1 MNMKKM
7 LSLVLV
13 SAMTLTMAATA
24 FAEEAGGLSG
34 ANCDPANTAKTDET
48 LTIGFG
54 SEPSTLVGTATGNTE
69 NESMM
74 IFSAL
79 TDNLVAYNSL
89 TGEIEPQLATAWEWV
104 DDKHCKFTLRDDVT
118 MSDGTPF
125 VADDVVFSVKMWR
138 DQNATNETGSIFT
151 ECADPVAD
159 DEHTVT
165 IEFTS
170 NAPDIIRMLTWTNYG
185 IVSEDEVNAAGGF
198 EEVGKNP
205 LVGSG
210 PYKFVSWTNGQNIVI
225 ERNEEY
231 WNQDYAGYYKQI
243 VFTFT
248 SDPAARIMAVQSGDA
263 DVAYAIPTAQAST
276 FQGNEAVKVVNYTFD
291 QVNHLWFNMGENAG
305 ATADQ
310 KVREAIDKALD
321 YDAINAVGSAGLTA
335 PSLGYFVEGNP
346 NYNAVYT
353 PEERAVD
360 IEGAKAL
367 LEEAGYGDGLTIRA
381 LGLSD
386 IEPVYVVMQAN
397 LAQAGIT
404 LELDIPDTAQF
415 VGQAAGGDYD
425 IIIVG
430 EYAAARFPS
439 IFIFF
444 QNAYTF
450 CIGGPKWTTDEIN
463 AKIHDFIFA
472 EDQESATQIGKEFE
486 EMMKESCIQTNLFPG
501 VNSSVINPALK
512 GFNTLERGFM
522 DPTGFYKE

>member
-185 IVSEDEVNAAGGF
+185 IVSEDEVNAAGGL

-210 PYKFVSWTNGQNIVI
+210 PYKFVSWTNGQNVVI

-263 DVAYAIPTAQAST
+263 DVAYAIPTAQANT

-305 ATADQ
+305 VTADQ
-310 KVREAIDKALD
+310 KVREAIDKALNSNTKASASNQPIDEDNYILYHYFYYNVQKYPEGKTFFYKLD
-321 YDAINAVGSAGLTA
+321 YNHIPARGSCDGVIYYDDSKQAYIVHAIYAGGLYDYKANNPREIKKIHLARCKGGLIIDNVPYAFQTKSTPHPEPALFQKEIVQEPNAALKVLSEIRKEL
-335 PSLGYFVEGNP
+335 FVKLDNMKSIFDDFR
-346 NYNAVYT
+346 N
-353 PEERAVD
+353 
-360 IEGAKAL
+360 IF
-367 LEEAGYGDGLTIRA
+367 
-381 LGLSD
+381 LSD
-386 IEPVYVVMQAN
+386 DDVT
-397 LAQAGIT
+397 LARKYISECEKNVKE
-404 LELDIPDTAQF
+404 LEVKA
-415 VGQAAGGDYD
+415 
-425 IIIVG
+425 
-430 EYAAARFPS
+430 E
-439 IFIFF
+439 
-444 QNAYTF
+444 NA
-450 CIGGPKWTTDEIN
+450 
-463 AKIHDFIFA
+463 
-472 EDQESATQIGKEFE
+472 S
-486 EMMKESCIQTNLFPG
+486 L
-501 VNSSVINPALK
+501 L
-512 GFNTLERGFM
+512 L
-522 DPTGFYKE
+522 

>member
-321 YDAINAVGSAGLTA
+321 YRIDRCHYAVAVLRLII
-335 PSLGYFVEGNP
+335 LG
-346 NYNAVYT
+346 
-353 PEERAVD
+353 
-360 IEGAKAL
+360 
-367 LEEAGYGDGLTIRA
+367 
-381 LGLSD
+381 
-386 IEPVYVVMQAN
+386 
-397 LAQAGIT
+397 
-404 LELDIPDTAQF
+404 
-415 VGQAAGGDYD
+415 
-425 IIIVG
+425 
-430 EYAAARFPS
+430 AAARDCISVTVCRPYRPS
-439 IFIFF
+439 LDSCQHGIVFIFKSGSSDIISIDPA
-444 QNAYTF
+444 QYLG
-450 CIGGPKWTTDEIN
+450 CK
-463 AKIHDFIFA
+463 
-472 EDQESATQIGKEFE
+472 
-486 EMMKESCIQTNLFPG
+486 
-501 VNSSVINPALK
+501 SSVRIVPCHFRLDGDLTPPLFLGFLNLLSGQALRDQ
-512 GFNTLERGFM
+512 NEVLI
-522 DPTGFYKE
+522 

>member
-1 MNMKKM
+1 MNMKKV

-170 NAPDIIRMLTWTNYG
+170 NAPDIIRMLT
-185 IVSEDEVNAAGGF
+185 
-198 EEVGKNP
+198 
-205 LVGSG
+205 
-210 PYKFVSWTNGQNIVI
+210 WTNGQNIVI

-486 EMMKESCIQTNLFPG
+486 EMMKESCIQTNLFPA
-501 VNSSVINPALK
+501 VNSAVLNPELK
-512 GFNTLERGFM
+512 GFNTMERGFM

>member
-1 MNMKKM
+1 MKMKK
-7 LSLVLV
+7 VLGLTLASV
-13 SAMTLTMAATA
+13 MTMSMASAA
-24 FAEEAGGLSG
+24 FAAEGGGLSG
-34 ANCDPANTAKTDET
+34 ADCDPANTAKTDET
-48 LTIGFG
+48 LTIAFA
-54 SEPSTLVGTATGNTE
+54 SEPSTLVGPATGNTE

-74 IFSAL
+74 IYSAL
-79 TDNLVAYNSL
+79 TDNLVAYDHEK
-89 TGEIEPQLATAWEWV
+89 GEVVPQLATAWEWV
-104 DDKHCKFTLRDDVT
+104 DENHCKFTLRDDVT

-125 VADDVVFSVKMWR
+125 VADDVVYSAKMWR
-138 DQNATNETGSIFT
+138 DANATNETGSIFA
-151 ECADPVAD
+151 ECADAVAD

-185 IVSEDEVNAAGGF
+185 IVSEDEVNAAGGL

-205 LVGSG
+205 AVGSG
-210 PYKFVSWTNGQNIVI
+210 PYKFVSWTNGQNVVL

-231 WNQDYAGYYKQI
+231 WDQDYAGYYKQL

-276 FQGNEAVKVVNYTFD
+276 FQGNDAVKVVNYTFD

-305 ATADQ
+305 ATADV

-321 YDAINAVGSAGLTA
+321 YDAINAVGSAGLTT
-335 PSLGYFVEGNP
+335 PSLGYFTEDNP
-346 NYNAVYT
+346 YYNAVYT
-353 PEERAVD
+353 AEERARDV
-360 IEGAKAL
+360 EGAKAL
-367 LEEAGYGDGLTIRA
+367 LEEAGYGDGLTLRA

-386 IEPVYVVMQAN
+386 IEPIYVVMQAN
-397 LAQAGIT
+397 LAEAGIT

-415 VGQAAGGDYD
+415 VQQAAGGDYD
-425 IIIVG
+425 LIVVG

-463 AKIHDFIFA
+463 AQIHDFIFA
-472 EDQESATQIGKEFE
+472 EDEAKAKELGKAFE
-486 EMMKESCIQTNLFPG
+486 ETMKADTIQVNLFPNI
-501 VNSSVINPALK
+501 NSAVINPELK
-512 GFNTLERGFM
+512 GYNTLERGFL
-522 DPTGFYKE
+522 DPTGFYKG